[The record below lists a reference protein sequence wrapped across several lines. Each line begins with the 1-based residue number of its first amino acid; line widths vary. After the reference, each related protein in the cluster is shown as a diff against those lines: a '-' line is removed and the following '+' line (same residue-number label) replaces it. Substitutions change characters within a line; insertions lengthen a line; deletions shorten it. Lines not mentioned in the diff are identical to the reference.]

1 MKRKFLLPI
10 LSVCM
15 VVALVSVGFA
25 AWLITGNSTTAAE
38 GQFTTYTVKNNAFE
52 LKAEIVND
60 KKVVFGKP
68 SDTSS
73 VLNPWF
79 KFENDVAEE
88 ELTVQLMLTL
98 TPDDQT
104 TDGVLD
110 NILGASY
117 KVTVTL
123 SEQLHGETEAK
134 VNNTYDTAVT
144 AKYVQVPTFKKG
156 DSDITATGAKLA
168 SGLSFDLEVN
178 SDNFTA
184 AEDSKS
190 ATATIEITFHWGTW
204 NDTET
209 EQKNPYFYFN
219 KLENNQTNRSAAQNA
234 MNAIYALNNVKYD
247 VELEIN

>member
-52 LKAEIVND
+52 LKAEIVDN

-68 SDTSS
+68 SSTDG
-73 VLNPWF
+73 VENPWF
-79 KFENDVAEE
+79 KFEEDVANEQ
-88 ELTVQLMLTL
+88 LTVQLKLTL
-98 TPDDQT
+98 TPDDKT
-104 TDGVLD
+104 TDGVLN
-110 NILGASY
+110 NILNAGY

-123 SEQLHGETEAK
+123 SEQLHGESEPE

-144 AKYVQVPTFKKG
+144 AKYVQVPTFKEG
-156 DSDITATGAKLA
+156 DLNIAATGAKLA
-168 SGLSFDLEVN
+168 SGLSFDLEVK
-178 SDNFTA
+178 SGNFTA

-204 NDTET
+204 KDEGT
-209 EQKNPYFYFN
+209 EQNPYSYFN
-219 KLENNQTNRSAAQNA
+219 TLTNNVTNRSAAQSA

-247 VELEIN
+247 VKLAIN